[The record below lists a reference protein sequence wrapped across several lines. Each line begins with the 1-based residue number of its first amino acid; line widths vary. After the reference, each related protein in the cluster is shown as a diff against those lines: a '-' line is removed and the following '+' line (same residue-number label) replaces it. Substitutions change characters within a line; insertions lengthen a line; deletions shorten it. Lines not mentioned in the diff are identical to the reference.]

1 MVVISVSV
9 KSLRRMGNERGDP
22 PMTKKDKVILRLFG
36 LSAFIIIISVIVTG
50 YSVNKVAYQKGFE
63 AGQNNMGLIKDI
75 IQLKIGELDRSC
87 HHLDNQ
93 TICFYPNGTWTAS
106 WRSP

>member
-1 MVVISVSV
+1 
-9 KSLRRMGNERGDP
+9 
-22 PMTKKDKVILRLFG
+22 MTKNNTELVLWKGWVIILFIG
-36 LSAFIIIISVIVTG
+36 FTILVLVNIFIPDER
-50 YSVNKVAYQKGFE
+50 AYQKGFE